1 MDKKEYRDRLMK
13 TFFEGFIAALLPD
26 IGLIVNQVIN
36 DREIW
41 WTILLPFVCSAIAG
55 GISAVLNSVKKD
67 APEVEVTFDDG
78 LDES

>member
-1 MDKKEYRDRLMK
+1 MDKKEYRDRLLK
-13 TFFEGFIAALLPD
+13 TFLEGFLAALLPD

-55 GISAVLNSVKKD
+55 GISAVLNSVHK
-67 APEVEVTFDDG
+67 PEVIVDDSPG
-78 LDES
+78 DE

>member
-1 MDKKEYRDRLMK
+1 MTKKEYRDRLLK
-13 TFFEGFIAALLPD
+13 TFLEGFVAALLPD

-55 GISAVLNSVKKD
+55 GISAVLNSIPKHS
-67 APEVEVTFDDG
+67 EVVIVEEDDKS
-78 LDES
+78 DVE